1 MKIRCIMI
9 FIIILNLWKLTFN
22 LKLKSQN
29 LFKKEGADPERI
41 PGVNIHVEYNDLD
54 PANTKKYDDERFSNL
69 ERIRD
74 MEVRLNAEK
83 NYLETLLMSQS
94 AKLNE
99 ISQLAMTTFNILDS
113 VSSKK
118 YNRPEIQ
125 FRK

>member
-1 MKIRCIMI
+1 MKLVSIMI
-9 FIIILNLWKLTFN
+9 FYIILLSFKISINVKVKNLTKL
-22 LKLKSQN
+22 
-29 LFKKEGADPERI
+29 KKEGADPERI

-54 PANTKKYDDERFSNL
+54 PANTKKYDSERFTNL

-99 ISQLAMTTFNILDS
+99 ITQLAMTTYNILES

>member
-1 MKIRCIMI
+1 MKLVSIMI
-9 FIIILNLWKLTFN
+9 FYIILLLLKTSINVKLN
-22 LKLKSQN
+22 NSIKL
-29 LFKKEGADPERI
+29 KKEGADPERI

-54 PANTKKYDDERFSNL
+54 PANTKKYDSERFTNL

-99 ISQLAMTTFNILDS
+99 ITQLAMTTYNILES